1 MDDAMERRLVVAAAR
16 ADFLSDGSDDLY
28 GVPEHVAASW
38 RRSAS
43 SGVRPHEVASDFHAE
58 LDLSSRLVRCAQ
70 PIIQRLSDE
79 VADIPISI
87 ALTDS
92 RARILSRTDSNAW
105 IGRLLD
111 KVHFAQGF
119 GYAEGSV
126 GTNGVGTVLESGQSE
141 HIVGPEH
148 FVESLQTFSCAGAP
162 IRDPLNGRIEGVLDV
177 SCLSDQSSPVMHS
190 LVRSAAH
197 SIEHNLLLDRSQPQ
211 QALFDAYTRID
222 ARCRE
227 AVMAVGQRVVMANTM
242 MQTLLDLGDHQALQ
256 DHTRFLMARH
266 NTVDNELDLPS
277 GARVRLRGT
286 RVTAGAEIA
295 GMIVVATV
303 LAEEDRP
310 VRLPGRSAAAG
321 AGRVLTKTK
330 RPDTATPSQ
339 GTSNRRFRSAEGQT
353 PAWRAA
359 ATDIDVALRAHNA
372 LLVLGEPGT
381 GRFTL
386 IAELYQLVHD
396 NGRSVALHAEDINH
410 APEDIIALLLQS
422 DAARTL
428 YIMRDIDRLTEATID
443 RLIDAIRCAPEPNS
457 PIYLAATAAEAP
469 PPDAPYRALLPYF
482 RASVT
487 VPPLRHRGID
497 IAALATAMLAEL
509 APHRDVRLTRDA
521 LRVIMRFRWPG
532 NARQLK
538 EALTAA
544 LSKRPVGALEAHD
557 LPAFCHSTPRSSL
570 RHVDEVERDA
580 IVNALND
587 ANGNR
592 VAAATALGLARST
605 LYRKI
610 KLYGITR

>member
-1 MDDAMERRLVVAAAR
+1 MDDAMERRLLVATAR
-16 ADFLSDGSDDLY
+16 ADFLSSGDDDLY
-28 GVPEHVAASW
+28 GVPDHVAASW

-43 SGVRPHEVASDFHAE
+43 CGVRPHELASDFHTE

-70 PIIQRLSDE
+70 PIIERLSDE
-79 VADIPISI
+79 VADVPISV
-87 ALTDS
+87 ALTDN

-111 KVHFAQGF
+111 KVYFAQGF

-126 GTNGVGTVLESGQSE
+126 GTNGVGTVLESGESV

-162 IRDPLNGRIEGVLDV
+162 IRDPFSGRIEGILDV

-190 LVRSAAH
+190 LVRSAARD
-197 SIEHNLLLDRSQPQ
+197 IERNLLLDRNQPQ
-211 QALFDAYTRID
+211 QALFDAYARID

-242 MQTLLDLGDHQALQ
+242 MQTLLDLTDLAALQ

-266 NTVDNELDLPS
+266 GTVDDELDLPS
-277 GARVRLRGT
+277 GAGVRLRGT
-286 RVTAGAEIA
+286 RVTVGAEIA
-295 GMIVVATV
+295 GMIVVVTV
-303 LAEEDRP
+303 LADEDRP
-310 VRLPGRSAAAG
+310 ARLSGRSAAG
-321 AGRVLTKTK
+321 SGRVVAGTR
-330 RPDTATPSQ
+330 RPDAAAPSQ
-339 GTSNRRFRSAEGQT
+339 GTPPRGRGSAAGRT

-359 ATDIDVALRAHNA
+359 AADIEAALRAHDA

-386 IAELYQLVHD
+386 IAELYHLVHD
-396 NGRSVALHAEDINH
+396 NGRSVALHAEDINQ
-410 APEDIIALLLQS
+410 APEDTIALLLQS
-422 DAARTL
+422 DAAPSL
-428 YIMRDIDRLTEATID
+428 YIMRDIDRLTEATVD
-443 RLIDAIRCAPEPNS
+443 RLLDAVRDAPEPHS
-457 PIYLAATAAEAP
+457 PIYLAATAAETP
-469 PPDAPYRALLPYF
+469 PNEAPYRALLPCF

-487 VPPLRHRGID
+487 VPPLRHRGAD

-521 LRVIMRFRWPG
+521 LRVIMRYRWPG
-532 NARQLK
+532 NVRQLK

-544 LSKRPVGALEAHD
+544 LSRRPVGALEAND
-557 LPAFCHSTPRSSL
+557 LPAFCHSTPRRSL

-580 IVNALND
+580 IVKALND
-587 ANGNR
+587 ADGNR

-610 KLYGITR
+610 KHYGITR

>member
-1 MDDAMERRLVVAAAR
+1 MDDAMERRLLVAAAR
-16 ADFLSDGSDDLY
+16 ADFLSSGSDGLY

-58 LDLSSRLVRCAQ
+58 LDLRSRLVRCAH

-111 KVHFAQGF
+111 NVHFAQGF

-162 IRDPLNGRIEGVLDV
+162 IRDPLSGRIEGVLDV

-222 ARCRE
+222 ARCRD

-266 NTVDNELDLPS
+266 NVVDNELNLPS
-277 GARVRLRGT
+277 GARVRLRGS
-286 RVTAGAEIA
+286 REMAGAEIA
-295 GMIVVATV
+295 GMIVVASV

-310 VRLPGRSAAAG
+310 VHLSSRSAAG

-330 RPDTATPSQ
+330 RPDAATPPQ
-339 GTSNRRFRSAEGQT
+339 GTSPRRFRSADGQT

-359 ATDIDVALRAHNA
+359 ATDIEVALRAHDA

-386 IAELYQLVHD
+386 IAQLYHLVHG
-396 NGRSVALHAEDINH
+396 NGRSVALHAEDINQ
-410 APEDIIALLLQS
+410 APEDTIALLLQS
-422 DAARTL
+422 DAAPTL

-443 RLIDAIRCAPEPNS
+443 RLIDAIRCAPEPTS

-469 PPDAPYRALLPYF
+469 PHDAPYRALLPYF

-487 VPPLRHRGID
+487 IPPLRHRGAD

-509 APHRDVRLTRDA
+509 APHRDIRLTRDA
-521 LRVIMRFRWPG
+521 LRVIMRYRWPG
-532 NARQLK
+532 NTRQLK

-544 LSKRPVGALEAHD
+544 LSKRPVGALEAPD
-557 LPAFCHSTPRSSL
+557 LPAFCHSTLRSSL

-580 IVNALND
+580 IVKALND